1 MIWFGILVAGLF
13 VLYPWV
19 IADDFY
25 GRMGADVLLAAIGAS
40 AWNILGGYAGQIS
53 VGHAVFF
60 GVGAYLPLL
69 AFTHLGL
76 APLAGV
82 PLATVIS
89 LGVAVVIGLPTF
101 RLHGHYFSMA
111 TIAVAELIRIAIS
124 NWDFVGAA
132 TGLMGPA
139 VSRTWLD
146 LSFRSPIPYYYL
158 FLVVLACLL
167 TLTWHLQRSRMGY
180 YWRAIRAGE
189 RPARSLGVPVA
200 RYKLYALL
208 LSAAFTSLAGSLYS
222 LMVGF
227 IDPESGFGILRSV
240 EMIII
245 AALGGAGT
253 LFGPL
258 LGSVILIPLQT
269 VTNSLFGGG
278 GSGLTYI
285 LYGGIIVIL
294 ARFEPGG
301 LLDLW
306 RQVSQRWL
314 RRRETVAVRH
324 AA

>member
-1 MIWFGILVAGLF
+1 
-13 VLYPWV
+13 
-19 IADDFY
+19 
-25 GRMGADVLLAAIGAS
+25 
-40 AWNILGGYAGQIS
+40 
-53 VGHAVFF
+53 
-60 GVGAYLPLL
+60 
-69 AFTHLGL
+69 
-76 APLAGV
+76 
-82 PLATVIS
+82 
-89 LGVAVVIGLPTF
+89 
-101 RLHGHYFSMA
+101 
-111 TIAVAELIRIAIS
+111 
-124 NWDFVGAA
+124 
-132 TGLMGPA
+132 
-139 VSRTWLD
+139 
-146 LSFRSPIPYYYL
+146 
-158 FLVVLACLL
+158 
-167 TLTWHLQRSRMGY
+167 
-180 YWRAIRAGE
+180 
-189 RPARSLGVPVA
+189 VPVA
-200 RYKLYALL
+200 RYKLYVLL

-306 RQVSQRWL
+306 HRASQRWA

>member
-1 MIWFGILVAGLF
+1 
-13 VLYPWV
+13 
-19 IADDFY
+19 
-25 GRMGADVLLAAIGAS
+25 
-40 AWNILGGYAGQIS
+40 
-53 VGHAVFF
+53 
-60 GVGAYLPLL
+60 
-69 AFTHLGL
+69 
-76 APLAGV
+76 
-82 PLATVIS
+82 
-89 LGVAVVIGLPTF
+89 
-101 RLHGHYFSMA
+101 
-111 TIAVAELIRIAIS
+111 
-124 NWDFVGAA
+124 
-132 TGLMGPA
+132 
-139 VSRTWLD
+139 
-146 LSFRSPIPYYYL
+146 
-158 FLVVLACLL
+158 
-167 TLTWHLQRSRMGY
+167 MGY

-189 RPARSLGVPVA
+189 RPARSLGVPVR

-258 LGSVILIPLQT
+258 LGAVILIPLQT
-269 VTNSLFGGG
+269 GTNSLFGGG

-285 LYGGIIVIL
+285 LYGGIIVVL

-306 RQVSQRWL
+306 RRTSQRWS
-314 RRRETVAVRH
+314 RWREKAAVGH